1 MSEGMSGISSDRAMR
16 RSREGMLAVVKV
28 VAVVA
33 GEDDDDDD
41 DICDGKEAMRRRLL
55 RIVARSS

>member
-33 GEDDDDDD
+33 GEDDDDD
-41 DICDGKEAMRRRLL
+41 ICDGKEAMRRRLL